1 MKIRKTIALLFFTG
15 SALST
20 AFTSFAQ
27 ENTLRLGLIHIN
39 PHSSATDLV
48 GPLTPPGA
56 NLQVMNKSTLTIGYA
71 RRLTENLELEL
82 AFGIPPKHDV
92 EGRGALQTAGV
103 IAKVKQTAPTLFLNY
118 KFFDENTA
126 LRPFVGLGVNH
137 TRFSSTVT
145 PEGNIASGGPTVHSL
160 SSSTGWAAQ
169 AGLSY
174 AVDKQWSIVA
184 SIATADVSTDLKSVT
199 NDTVIRRSNISFN
212 PVAVAISAAYRF

>member
-1 MKIRKTIALLFFTG
+1 MKMHKTIALIFFTG

-20 AFTSFAQ
+20 ASNSFAQ

-48 GPLTPPGA
+48 GPLTPAGA
-56 NLQVMNKSTLTIGYA
+56 NLQVMSKSTLAIGYA

-92 EGRGALQTAGV
+92 EGRGALQAAGV

-137 TRFSSTVT
+137 TRFRSTVT

-169 AGLSY
+169 AGISY

-212 PVAVAISAAYRF
+212 PVAVAISAAYKF